1 MDAVPMSIIT
11 SRQNPK
17 VKQIRA
23 LRQRKSP
30 SKQELFV
37 IEGIRHVGEAA
48 EAGLQI
54 EYVMYAPD
62 LLTSE
67 FAYTL
72 IHRLSDQGVPCYRT
86 TGEIFAAFAEK
97 DHPQGLIGVAH
108 KRKYLLSDLN
118 PNNFNWGVALVS
130 PQDPGNVGTIL
141 RTIDG
146 VGSSGLLLL
155 ENSVDEYHP
164 TAIRASMGSLF
175 WKPIVRATFADFSS
189 WVHKFGYKIYGS
201 SAQGDV
207 DFREQEN
214 YQLPAILLSGSER
227 EGLSKNQASIC
238 HKLLRLSMKGRAT
251 SLNLAVAVGI
261 LLYDMRAKLVSL

>member
-1 MDAVPMSIIT
+1 MSIIT

-108 KRKYLLSDLN
+108 KRKH
-118 PNNFNWGVALVS
+118 
-130 PQDPGNVGTIL
+130 I
-141 RTIDG
+141 
-146 VGSSGLLLL
+146 
-155 ENSVDEYHP
+155 SVN
-164 TAIRASMGSLF
+164 ISFL
-175 WKPIVRATFADFSS
+175 I
-189 WVHKFGYKIYGS
+189 
-201 SAQGDV
+201 
-207 DFREQEN
+207 
-214 YQLPAILLSGSER
+214 
-227 EGLSKNQASIC
+227 
-238 HKLLRLSMKGRAT
+238 
-251 SLNLAVAVGI
+251 
-261 LLYDMRAKLVSL
+261 